1 MLGEARMSRLSERL
15 AAVRAKGE
23 KALVCYVVAGD
34 PSLDATADFVVAL
47 AEAGVDAVELGIPF
61 SDPLADGPTIQ
72 SAAFRS
78 LQRGTTVPKALG
90 ALEAIRGRT
99 QVPVVLMTYFNPVLR
114 YGVERFA
121 RDAASAGADGAIL
134 TDLTPEESGEWVPAA
149 RSAGVDT
156 VFLLAP
162 TSTPDRVRVVADLS
176 RGFVYCVSRTG
187 VTGARD
193 DVPAD
198 VSGLVAAVRAA
209 TDTPAL
215 IGFGISRPDQVRRV
229 GAMAD
234 GVVVGSALV
243 SLIAAGRDVAET
255 AVAVRD
261 FASRLKAETLPSASV

>member
-1 MLGEARMSRLSERL
+1 MSRLSRRL
-15 AAVRAKGE
+15 AEVRTKGE

-34 PSLDATADFVVAL
+34 PSLEATVKIVSAL

-78 LQRGTTVPKALG
+78 LQRGTTPAKALD
-90 ALEAIRGRT
+90 ALREIRSRT
-99 QVPVVLMTYFNPVLR
+99 EVPVVLMTYFNPVLR

-121 RDAASAGADGAIL
+121 RDAAAAGADGAIL
-134 TDLTPEESGEWVPAA
+134 TDLAPEEAGEWVPAA
-149 RSAGVDT
+149 RASGIDT
-156 VFLLAP
+156 VFLVAP
-162 TSTPDRVRVVADLS
+162 TSTPKRIRIVAELAT
-176 RGFVYCVSRTG
+176 GFVYCVSRTG

-198 VSGLVAAVRAA
+198 VPGLVAAVRSV

-215 IGFGISRPDQVRRV
+215 IGFGISRPEQVRTV

-243 SLIAAGRDVAET
+243 DLIARGCDVDAT
-255 AVAVRD
+255 VAAVRD
-261 FASRLKAETLPSASV
+261 FAGRLKAATRPAGAG